1 MLNLHD
7 LVGRDDAFLDLLD
20 CPTTF
25 PKVFGLLGWNIQLF
39 HTQLI
44 RDAARAG
51 ERRSLSPTAGTRTTT
66 G

>member
-7 LVGRDDAFLDLLD
+7 LVGRDDVFLDLLD

-44 RDAARAG
+44 VTPPAPRT
-51 ERRSLSPTAGTRTTT
+51 RSLSPTAGTRTTT